1 MIGGDRVN
9 VDPVV
14 EPKETLADNSLAR
27 ELLGWKPTGN
37 VEKWISEYRK
47 VIGLSDDENNIWGY
61 DTGGES

>member
-1 MIGGDRVN
+1 MIGGPTEEVE
-9 VDPVV
+9 PVI

-37 VEKWISEYRK
+37 VEKWISEYR
-47 VIGLSDDENNIWGY
+47 VLMGLSDDENNIWGY